1 MLIQCKRVYFP
12 AEKDDGYRVLV
23 DRLWP
28 RGIKKAALVYD
39 EWNKAIT
46 PSTELRKAFHSEVI
60 DFNHFGAA
68 IPGRTRATTTRRQT
82 AGGYCPTPTAD
93 VAIRRQRYSPEPC
106 HCAGGVAT
114 RTVIV
119 GPPPGLVVC
128 PGTTASNVLRVPR
141 PGRADHRRRLRRP
154 SLATA
159 PEALLSA
166 VW

>member
-46 PSTELRKAFHSEVI
+46 PSTELRKAFHSELI
-60 DFNHFGAA
+60 DFNHFAQQY
-68 IPGRTRATTTRRQT
+68 RAEPSRRQT

-106 HCAGGVAT
+106 HCTGGVAT

-119 GPPPGLVVC
+119 GPPPGPVVY
-128 PGTTASNVLRVPR
+128 PGTTASNVLRAPR
-141 PGRADHRRRLRRP
+141 QSRADHRRRLRRP
-154 SLATA
+154 
-159 PEALLSA
+159 
-166 VW
+166 